1 MQWAGDVEYAYAS
14 NQSISVVDIVLSV
27 VEVLLSLEIGG
38 KIYDVGE
45 TANRVSGT
53 ELKRE
58 AASES
63 MVRAV
68 VLLALSLQE
77 LLLQPLQ
84 FGLLIS
90 YITLVFTPCWI
101 MAGVGQQSSKYT
113 RRSLVTFLGRIARN
127 SYTLTSG

>member
-1 MQWAGDVEYAYAS
+1 MRMPVIKALALW
-14 NQSISVVDIVLSV
+14 ICLSV
-27 VEVLLSLEIGG
+27 VEVHLSLEIGG

-68 VLLALSLQE
+68 VLLALSCRG
-77 LLLQPLQ
+77 
-84 FGLLIS
+84 FWS
-90 YITLVFTPCWI
+90 THCNV
-101 MAGVGQQSSKYT
+101 VS
-113 RRSLVTFLGRIARN
+113 
-127 SYTLTSG
+127 

>member
-1 MQWAGDVEYAYAS
+1 MQWAGDVEYAYDS
-14 NQSISVVDIVLSV
+14 NQSISVVDIILSV

-68 VLLALSLQE
+68 VLLALFLQE

-90 YITLVFTPCWI
+90 YITVVFTVCWI
-101 MAGVGQQSSKYT
+101 MAGVGRQSSKYT
-113 RRSLVTFLGRIARN
+113 RRYLVTFLGRIAMN

>member
-1 MQWAGDVEYAYAS
+1 MENSIFKQCNGAGDVEYAYAS
-14 NQSISVVDIVLSV
+14 NQSISVVDIPLCCRGAFEPRNPS
-27 VEVLLSLEIGG
+27 

-68 VLLALSLQE
+68 VLLALSCRS
-77 LLLQPLQ
+77 
-84 FGLLIS
+84 F
-90 YITLVFTPCWI
+90 W
-101 MAGVGQQSSKYT
+101 SSHC
-113 RRSLVTFLGRIARN
+113 N
-127 SYTLTSG
+127 SVC